1 MSTNGAGPSLGNPE
15 LVDEV
20 LDGIDAYLRAVP
32 SFRRAHA
39 RGASFRGYFTATPQG
54 AELSTAEHLQGQR
67 IETVVRLSNGSPC
80 PYDPDHKSAK
90 SGSPIGIGVRFELPS
105 GGHAAMAALS
115 VPAFPP
121 RTAHDFLALVKVQKP
136 VRGDKS
142 NPLALLAFALRRRHA
157 IPGLK
162 AVATHPTRASFATT
176 RFNGLNAFFAV
187 DADGVRR
194 AFRYRWLPRAGIA
207 ELDTA
212 AHRRLPPQFLL
223 SEMKTRLAHGPVE
236 WDLVFQM
243 AEPGDPTNDMTKQ
256 WPESR
261 RQVTVGRLVV
271 DRVHEDQEAANL
283 LVYDPTNLPPGI
295 EPTEDP
301 ILHFRSHVYAG
312 SFERRTQEEKPAIV
326 PE

>member
-1 MSTNGAGPSLGNPE
+1 MTVKAKQSLGNPE
-15 LVDEV
+15 LVGDV

-39 RGASFRGYFTATPQG
+39 RGASFRGHFTATPAA
-54 AELSTAEHLQGQR
+54 AELSVAEHLQGAR

-80 PYDPDHKSAK
+80 PYEPDHTSAK
-90 SGSPIGIGVRFELPS
+90 SGSPIGIGVRFELLS
-105 GGHAAMAALS
+105 GGHAATAALS

-136 VRGDKS
+136 VMGDRS
-142 NPLALLAFALRRRHA
+142 NPLALLGFALRRRHA

-162 AVATHPTRASFATT
+162 AVATHPTRASFAST

-187 DADGVRR
+187 DAQGVRR
-194 AFRYRWLPRAGIA
+194 AFRYRWIPRAGIA
-207 ELDTA
+207 ALDVA

-223 SEMKTRLAHGPVE
+223 SEMKTRVARGRAE

-243 AEPGDPTNDMTKQ
+243 AEPGDPTDDMTKA

-261 RQVTVGRLVV
+261 RQITVGRLVI

-283 LVYDPTNLPPGI
+283 LVYDPTNLPPGL
-295 EPTEDP
+295 EPSDDP
-301 ILHFRSHVYAG
+301 ILHFRSHMYAG
-312 SFERRTQEEKPAIV
+312 SFKRRTGEEKPEIE